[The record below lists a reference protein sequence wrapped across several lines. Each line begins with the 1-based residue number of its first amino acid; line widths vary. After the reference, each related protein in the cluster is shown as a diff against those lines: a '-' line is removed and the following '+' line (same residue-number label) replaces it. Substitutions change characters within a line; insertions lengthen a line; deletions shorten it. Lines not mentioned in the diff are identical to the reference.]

1 MINIILGQTGGG
13 DPVIDAIE
21 AILEH
26 AGWLTPEPRRPFCQ
40 HTGSEPQ
47 RQPQK
52 ALCGN
57 GSSNMRLH
65 FLELTDLNPCP
76 PVANKVLC
84 ALQARATPRN
94 PLWNREPW
102 FATQRVFFRRFR
114 SHVDAMWSRA
124 NLSLSVNAWG
134 APGSLSRGG
143 CNNFGPSCIYPVVAT
158 VALQLIVSVHAA
170 NNICAFLAPD
180 HVVATE
186 SNYRIRPI
194 ARLSVARGSG
204 IRSGSDDGSAL
215 PHLSR
220 GVVRV
225 AAPVLS

>member
-21 AILEH
+21 TILEH
-26 AGWLTPEPRRPFCQ
+26 AGWLTPEPRRPLRQ
-40 HTGSEPQ
+40 HTVSEPQ

-65 FLELTDLNPCP
+65 FFELTDLNPCP

-84 ALQARATPRN
+84 ALQARATPRK

-102 FATQRVFFRRFR
+102 FATQRVLFRRFR
-114 SHVDAMWSRA
+114 FSCGRDVVAGEPFTVRQRVGRA
-124 NLSLSVNAWG
+124 GKPLKGWMQQL
-134 APGSLSRGG
+134 R
-143 CNNFGPSCIYPVVAT
+143 PSCIYPVVAT

-170 NNICAFLAPD
+170 NNICAFLATD

-225 AAPVLS
+225 AAPVLP